1 MQNYDNC
8 GIFPII
14 LQREQKIKMQLEP
27 KDLYAKLEFDKV
39 LELLEK
45 ECLGELGKEA
55 IHSIK
60 VETELKKIKRK
71 LKEVYEYTLTFEYN
85 NPFILTL
92 FKRIIILRKY
102 ISYNLKNKYLIV
114 MFFGN

>member
-1 MQNYDNC
+1 
-8 GIFPII
+8 
-14 LQREQKIKMQLEP
+14 MQLEP

-71 LKEVYEYTLTFEYN
+71 LK
-85 NPFILTL
+85 
-92 FKRIIILRKY
+92 
-102 ISYNLKNKYLIV
+102 
-114 MFFGN
+114 